1 MIRRSSAAWH
11 SPQRLQ
17 DLLAGLGMLLSV
29 VGLAASLL
37 TGPAGGAGS
46 GSVDGPVSPS
56 DGDEAGYEAGYEAP
70 DAVRQAELEQIR
82 NDVNLAIKHLR
93 HEEGVPPVVMDPV
106 NLQLQ
111 AQRWAEKTAVDG
123 RQGDSP
129 QNVTMIQHNLPD
141 AAASGHAFVDAWLR
155 SRPHTDVLLD
165 ERCTFYGIG
174 VAVGHGRV
182 WVAVQLSA

>member
-29 VGLAASLL
+29 VGLAVSML

-46 GSVDGPVSPS
+46 GSGDGTVPPS
-56 DGDEAGYEAGYEAP
+56 AGDEAGYEAP

-82 NDVNLAIKHLR
+82 NDVNLAIKQLR